1 MMRRMRRWAVG
12 GAARARGRL
21 GVPLRHAVTVSTK
34 RHSLPVAPRATLVGE
49 SLTTT
54 FSAPTADRARQLLPV
69 ELDEGVWHDPY
80 GVPPSFR
87 YKLYESKRRQ
97 RQLPLVGHRQRIWR
111 HNSKPDGYELASS
124 LGIEVPIQHVPSVEI
139 GEIHE
144 LQLPDRFVLK
154 PHQGAANR
162 GVFLLVR
169 HEHDF
174 LDLMDMRRKSIDDV
188 VTSCRQLADQ
198 GAISE
203 RLVIEELLSPPA
215 ELADHVFVPDD
226 LKVYC
231 FYDRPVLTMQRR
243 MYDAR
248 RPDHPAAPGPASW
261 MFKFW
266 TSAWEDLG
274 PVKFSDRYCE
284 VLEQPPGGDDVLAAA
299 ARISSAL
306 AVPFVR
312 LDLYDT
318 DRGTVFGEVSP
329 HPGPPEVWS
338 DEMDDLLGRHWE
350 LAEARLQADGVH
362 ISEPLSD
369 C

>member
-1 MMRRMRRWAVG
+1 MITRMRRRAV
-12 GAARARGRL
+12 ARAKAVRGRL
-21 GVPLRHAVTVSTK
+21 GAARRHTVTVSTK
-34 RHSLPVAPRATLVGE
+34 RHSLDAGPKATLVGE
-49 SLTTT
+49 SATAA
-54 FSAPTADRARQLLPV
+54 FVAPTADRARQLLPI
-69 ELDEGVWHDPY
+69 ELDERVWHDPN
-80 GVPPSFR
+80 GEPPSFR

-97 RQLPLVGHRQRIWR
+97 RQLPLLGHRQRIWR
-111 HNSKPDGYELASS
+111 HNSKPDGYELANS
-124 LGIEVPIQHVPSVEI
+124 LGIEVPIQHAASVHIDEI
-139 GEIHE
+139 QR

-169 HEHDF
+169 QGEGF
-174 LDLMDMRRKSIDDV
+174 LDLMDMKTTSIDGV
-188 VTSCRQLADQ
+188 VATCRQLADS

-203 RLVIEELLSPPA
+203 RLVIEELLQPPA
-215 ELADHVFVPDD
+215 EIADHVFVPDD

-231 FYDRPVLTMQRR
+231 FYDRPVLIMQRR

-248 RPDHPAAPGPASW
+248 RPDHPGAPGPASW

-266 TSAWEDLG
+266 TTAWEDLG
-274 PVKFSDRYCE
+274 PVKFSDRYRE
-284 VLEQPPGGDDVLAAA
+284 ALERPPGGDAVLAAA
-299 ARISSAL
+299 ARMSSTL

-318 DRGTVFGEVSP
+318 DRGPVFGEVSP

-350 LAEARLQADGVH
+350 LAEARLQADGVDL
-362 ISEPLSD
+362 SEPIR
-369 C
+369 

>member
-1 MMRRMRRWAVG
+1 MIRRIRRWVT
-12 GAARARGRL
+12 GAAATVRGRI
-21 GVPLRHAVTVSTK
+21 GTVRRRAVTASTMQ
-34 RHSLPVAPRATLVGE
+34 HSLAADQRATMVGE
-49 SLTTT
+49 AATNAGS
-54 FSAPTADRARQLLPV
+54 PTSDDRSRQLQPV
-69 ELDEGVWHDPY
+69 ELDERVWRDPD

-97 RQLPLVGHRQRIWR
+97 RQLPLLGHRQRIWR

-124 LGIEVPIQHVPSVEI
+124 LGIEVPGRLAATTIDEL
-139 GEIHE
+139 HE
-144 LQLPDRFVLK
+144 LELPDRFVLK

-169 HEHDF
+169 QGQGF
-174 LDLMDMRRKSIDDV
+174 LDLMDMRTKSLDDV
-188 VTSCRQLADQ
+188 VARCRQFAES

-203 RLVIEELLSPPA
+203 RLVIEELLRPPT

-248 RPDHPAAPGPASW
+248 RPKHPAAPGPASW

-266 TSAWEDLG
+266 TTAWEDLG
-274 PVKFSDRYCE
+274 PVKFADRYRE
-284 VLEQPPGGDDVLAAA
+284 ALEQPPGGDAVLAAA
-299 ARISSAL
+299 ARISRTL

-350 LAEARLQADGVH
+350 LAEARLQADGVD
-362 ISEPLSD
+362 ISEPLGD
-369 C
+369 W